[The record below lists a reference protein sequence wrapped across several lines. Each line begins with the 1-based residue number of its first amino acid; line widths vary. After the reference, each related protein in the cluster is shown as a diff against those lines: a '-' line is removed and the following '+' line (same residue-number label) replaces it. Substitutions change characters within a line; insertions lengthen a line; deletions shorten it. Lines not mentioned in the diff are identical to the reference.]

1 MNAAEQQA
9 LAHTRARIERNLA
22 EIAALARDGRAPVE
36 QFFARFLALVVE
48 SLDAMGGAVWSVTA
62 DKSVCVA
69 EVAFASAG
77 FDDPRQKAWIRRVLA
92 HVATHGKSCVVAV
105 QDHTPDGSCDDVGN
119 IVPHPFFYTP
129 VVLDGSVHLVL
140 QLWLKQAGD
149 PRHYAEIAAFLDG
162 LSQHACLYLRGVQQ
176 SALLHRDANAQRML
190 RLQEELLGELD
201 PAVLCA
207 TTANHLVDILGCPL
221 AAVLRRKGRKWRLEA
236 ASNQEVVDAKTAQS
250 LNLAALAE
258 ALPESLEGA
267 VFPGAGSASN
277 GETWTTALTAA
288 GYGAVSWC
296 HLRSSANA
304 PINLL
309 LVGCWHETGDVAAT
323 KAPVGWCAT
332 QLAKASDAASHF
344 QHLPARPF
352 VAATGRVLRA
362 WHEDRRRKVLL
373 WVALPAAVLL
383 GVLLYPA
390 PYKLKADCRV
400 VPARTATVV
409 AETDGKVLEVLAP
422 EGATV
427 RAGEVLARLEDSDY
441 ATQLAVSAQQLS
453 RLRVET
459 ARAQALGNEAERKMA
474 ELAARREE
482 ENIRRLEYLRSRTQL
497 RSPIDGTVLTR
508 NVHHREGEAMET
520 GKVFCEVGSLGAY
533 ELQLDLRQ
541 QDLGSVLGAL
551 LSGRRLPVDFILHAH
566 SRNALRGELTGTG
579 QISQLPEM
587 RDTETVFTARIPFSS
602 TLLEGGVKAGYTGK
616 ASIVMGRRPW
626 GLSLLQPFRQYW
638 RMNWGL

>member
-1 MNAAEQQA
+1 MTAAEQQA
-9 LAHTRARIERNLA
+9 FAQARLRIEKNLA
-22 EIAALARDGRAPVE
+22 EISTLARDGRIPAAE
-36 QFFARFLALVVE
+36 FFQRFLALGVE
-48 SLDAMGGAVWSVTA
+48 SLDAMGGAVWSVGDGGA
-62 DKSVCVA
+62 ARIA
-69 EVAFASAG
+69 EIAFGSAG
-77 FDDPRQKAWIRRVLA
+77 YYDLRQRGWIEKVLS
-92 HVATHGKSCVVAV
+92 HVVATAKPCIVAV
-105 QDHTPDGSCDDVGN
+105 QDPLPVDTESVGN
-119 IVPHPFFYTP
+119 TVPHPFFYTP
-129 VVLDGSVHLVL
+129 VVLDGSARLVL
-140 QLWLKQAGD
+140 QIWLKQAGD
-149 PRHYAEIAAFLDG
+149 PRHYADIAAFLDG
-162 LSQHACLYLRGVQQ
+162 LSHHACLYLRGVQQ
-176 SALLHRDANAQRML
+176 SAMLHRDASAQRML

-221 AAVLRRKGRKWRLEA
+221 AAVLRRKGRRWRLEA
-236 ASNQEVVDAKTAQS
+236 ASNQEVVDAKAAQS

-267 VFPGAGSASN
+267 VFPGEASASEA
-277 GETWTTALTAA
+277 ETWPAALSAA
-288 GYGAVSWC
+288 GYGAASWC
-296 HLRSSANA
+296 HLRSSAKA
-304 PINLL
+304 PVNLL
-309 LVGCWHETGDVAAT
+309 LLGCWHEAGQPAAAA
-323 KAPVGWCAT
+323 KAPIGWCAA

-344 QHLPARPF
+344 QHLPGRPF
-352 VAATGRVLRA
+352 VAAAGRVLRA

-383 GVLLYPA
+383 GALLYPV
-390 PYKLKADCRV
+390 PYKFKADCRV

-427 RAGEVLARLEDSDY
+427 RAGDVLARLEDSDY

-459 ARAQALGNEAERKMA
+459 ARAQALGNEPERKMA

-520 GKVFCEVGSLGAY
+520 GKVFCEVGSLDAY
-533 ELQLDLRQ
+533 ELQIDLRQ
-541 QDLGSVLGAL
+541 QDLGPVLAALGA
-551 LSGRRLPVDFILHAH
+551 GRILPVDFILHAH
-566 SRNALRGELTGTG
+566 SRNALRGDLTGNA

-587 RDTETVFTARIPFSS
+587 RETETVFTARIPFSS
-602 TLLEGGVKAGYTGK
+602 SALEGGVKAGYTGK
-616 ASIVMGRRPW
+616 ASIVLGRRPW
-626 GLSLLQPFRQYW
+626 GWTLLKPFRHYW
-638 RMNWGL
+638 RMNWSL